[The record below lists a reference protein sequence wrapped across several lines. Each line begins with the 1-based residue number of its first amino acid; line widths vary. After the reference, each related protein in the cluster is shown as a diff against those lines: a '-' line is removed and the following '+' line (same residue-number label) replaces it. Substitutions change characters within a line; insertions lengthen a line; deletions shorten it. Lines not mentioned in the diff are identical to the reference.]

1 MNKQL
6 KSLDEHNQQVMRTWE
21 SNHSHTLNG
30 IACPLCGNELMDAKT
45 RGVLLSYPVQY
56 EVHCSVCVWTGT
68 RY

>member
-30 IACPLCGNELMDAKT
+30 IACPLCGNELKDT
-45 RGVLLSYPVQY
+45 NPHIELLSWPPQY
-56 EVHCSVCVWTGT
+56 RVHCSVCVWTGT

>member
-6 KSLDEHNQQVMRTWE
+6 KSLDEHNEEVMCRHNGE
-21 SNHSHTLNG
+21 EPLNG
-30 IACPLCGNELMDAKT
+30 IACPLCGNELMDANT